1 MRGQLSM
8 SVWLAW
14 RDWKHEIF
22 LSLCAVLALL
32 SMLSPILVLIGL
44 KNGVIDG
51 MRKRLLEDP
60 QVLII
65 TPKSDAGEFSREFVA
80 GLARLPGASF
90 AIGKTRDNVS
100 DFTFTNP
107 VNEARCVIGLEPAAE
122 GEPVLKRAG
131 LAAPVNGAEPQII
144 ISAVAARALGVGA
157 GGKISLRLVRRGPD
171 KSVDTALL
179 TFQVSGILPA
189 ETADRRMGF
198 VPLQAMEDIQ
208 NFVDFIA
215 VPERGFPGTAG
226 VERKYSSFRL
236 YAKDLYSVESL
247 ASWLS
252 EKKIETITK
261 SRDIALTR
269 NLEKG
274 INDIIMIIG
283 CAIGAGFIA
292 FTISSVQG
300 SVLRKKRQ
308 LALLRLF
315 GLKRLQLMCFPL
327 AQIFLT
333 LITGFLLSLCV
344 YWVVS
349 LAIER
354 AFAAQGNLI
363 CVLTAANVGWIALI
377 VAALSALACAWGAWK
392 SSSIEPS
399 TVIRGD

>member
-1 MRGQLSM
+1 M
-8 SVWLAW
+8 SRQVTTSIWLAW

-22 LSLCAVLALL
+22 LSLCAVLALI

-60 QVLII
+60 SVLII
-65 TPKSDAGEFSREFVA
+65 TPKSDAGEFTKEFVEE
-80 GLARLPGASF
+80 LAKLPGAGF
-90 AIGKTRDNVS
+90 AIGKPRANVS

-107 VNEARCVIGLEPAAE
+107 AKDLRCVISLEPAAE

-131 LAAPVNGAEPQII
+131 IAVPANGAEPEIVL
-144 ISAVAARALGVGA
+144 SAVVARALDVGVGGTIA
-157 GGKISLRLVRRGPD
+157 LRLVRRGPD
-171 KSVDTALL
+171 KSVDSVIL
-179 TFQVSGILPA
+179 TFHVSGILPV
-189 ETADRRMGF
+189 ETADRRMAF
-198 VPLQAMEDIQ
+198 VPLRVLEDIQ

-215 VPERGFPGTAG
+215 VPERGFSGTEG

-247 ASWLS
+247 AAWLA

-261 SRDIALTR
+261 SRDIAITR

-274 INDIIMIIG
+274 INDIIMIIAS
-283 CAIGAGFIA
+283 AIGAGFIA

-315 GLKRLQLMCFPL
+315 GLQRLQLMCFPL

-333 LITGFLLSLCV
+333 LVTGFLLSLAV
-344 YWVVS
+344 YWLVS

-354 AFAAQGNLI
+354 AFAGQANLV
-363 CVLTAANVGWIALI
+363 CVLTAANVGWIALV

-399 TVIRGD
+399 TVIRGE

>member
-1 MRGQLSM
+1 MSGQLST

-14 RDWKHEIF
+14 RDWKHEFF
-22 LSLCAVLALL
+22 LSLCAVLALI

-60 QVLII
+60 AVLII
-65 TPKSDAGEFSREFVA
+65 TPKSDAGEFSKEFVA
-80 GLARLPGASF
+80 ELAQLPGASF
-90 AIGKTRDNVS
+90 AIGKPRDNVS

-107 VNEARCVIGLEPAAE
+107 ENGARCVISLEPAAE
-122 GEPVLKRAG
+122 GEPVLKRAA
-131 LAAPVNGAEPQII
+131 LAAPVNGAEPQMVV
-144 ISAVAARALGVGA
+144 SAAAAKTLGVGL
-157 GGKISLRLVRRGPD
+157 GGKIVLRLVRRGPD
-171 KSVDTALL
+171 KSVDTAILA
-179 TFQVSGILPA
+179 FVVSGILPV

-198 VPLQAMEDIQ
+198 VPLQVMEDIQ

-215 VPERGFPGTAG
+215 VPERGFAGAEG

-236 YAKDLYSVESL
+236 YAKDLYSVGSL
-247 ASWLS
+247 ADWLA

-261 SRDIALTR
+261 SRDIAIIR
-269 NLEKG
+269 NLEKA
-274 INDIIMIIG
+274 INNIIMIIA

-315 GLKRLQLMCFPL
+315 GLKRLQLMAFPL
-327 AQIFLT
+327 AQILLT
-333 LITGFLLSLCV
+333 LVTGFLLSLGV
-344 YWVVS
+344 YWLVS

-354 AFAAQGNLI
+354 AFVGQANLV
-363 CVLTAANVGWIALI
+363 CDLSAANVGWIAL
-377 VAALSALACAWGAWK
+377 VVTVLSALSCAWGAWK

-399 TVIRGD
+399 TVIRGE